1 MTFSAEQIIALAP
14 DAASAKAG
22 QGLANARHWVTLG
35 YNDQFV
41 WGECQGSGKNPY
53 QTQIDLSEPA
63 FKCSCPSR
71 KFPCKHALGLFLLLA
86 NQPKSFTQ
94 TKAPQWVDEWVE
106 SRAKRAQQQSAKQ
119 ATAANEDT
127 VVDEAAQRKRA
138 AARNQKVTAGI
149 NELETWL
156 SDLIR
161 NGLASAQTQPLS
173 FWEQIAKRLVDAQAP
188 GLARLV
194 RELPGVAA
202 SGEGW
207 PSRLL
212 ERIARLHLL
221 IEGYK
226 RLDTLPQDTQADI
239 RTMIGWT
246 QNQDELL
253 SAEGVRDHW
262 QVVGQRVTQ
271 EDRLRVQSTWLWG
284 SESNRVAQLL
294 HFAHGNQPLDASLIL
309 NAVIDADIVFFP
321 SACAIRAIIK
331 QRYATVHTFD
341 SKSEDVMGYDTI
353 ASAVAAHAAS
363 LARNPWIER
372 FPFLLRNVIPE
383 RHDEHWSVR
392 DANNDVLP
400 LSSRFEQP
408 WELLAV
414 SGGHAIDLFGEWDGD
429 HLLLLSGWAEGRFV
443 KLI

>member
-1 MTFSAEQIIALAP
+1 KT
-14 DAASAKAG
+14 
-22 QGLANARHWVTLG
+22 
-35 YNDQFV
+35 
-41 WGECQGSGKNPY
+41 PY

-94 TKAPQWVDEWVE
+94 TNAPQWVEEWIA
-106 SRAKRAQQQSAKQ
+106 SRAKRAQQQATKQ
-119 ATAANEDT
+119 AKAAGTDNDAI
-127 VVDEAAQRKRA
+127 VDAAAQQKRV

-156 SDLIR
+156 GDLIR
-161 NGLASAQTQPLS
+161 HGLASAQTQPLS
-173 FWEQIAKRLVDAQAP
+173 FWEQIAKRLIDAQAP

-207 PSRLL
+207 PARLL
-212 ERIARLHLL
+212 ERIAKLYLL
-221 IEGYK
+221 VEGYK

-253 SAEGVRDHW
+253 SAEGIRDRW

-284 SESNRVAQLL
+284 SKSNRAALLL
-294 HFAHGNQPLDASLIL
+294 HFAYGNQPLDASLVL
-309 NAVIDADIVFFP
+309 STVIDAEIVFFP
-321 SACAIRAIIK
+321 SAYPMRAIIK
-331 QRYATVHTFD
+331 QRYATVHTLD
-341 SKSEDVMGYDTI
+341 SERDSVMGYEAID
-353 ASAVAAHAAS
+353 SAIGAYAAA
-363 LARNPWIER
+363 LGRNPWIER
-372 FPFLLRNVIPE
+372 FPFLLRNVTPE
-383 RHDEHWSVR
+383 RHDEHWLVR
-392 DANNDVLP
+392 DANNAVLP
-400 LSSRFEQP
+400 IALRFEQP

-414 SGGHAIDLFGEWDGD
+414 SGGHAIDLFGEWDSD
-429 HLLLLSGWAEGRFV
+429 HLLPLSVWAEGRFV